1 MDLKWK
7 EHKWDFNPTT
17 DELKETSAVEFCVM
31 DVHRGTLVASV
42 SVRINTAFSA
52 GAPTASVGDD
62 DDLTG
67 MVTVADATITALGT
81 GLKNG
86 TGADLTTQHDASN
99 ANGKL
104 YEADDTI
111 ELEYTGDALTTVGA
125 LSVIVV
131 YAEIE

>member
-17 DELKETSAVEFCVM
+17 TELATVGPTEFCVM

-52 GAPTASVGDD
+52 GAPAASVGNDG
-62 DDLTG
+62 DLEG
-67 MVTVADATITALGT
+67 MVTEADATIGSA

-86 TGADLTTQHDASN
+86 TGASLTTKHDASN

-104 YEADDTI
+104 YTADDTI
-111 ELEYTGDALTTVGA
+111 ELNYTGDALTTVGA